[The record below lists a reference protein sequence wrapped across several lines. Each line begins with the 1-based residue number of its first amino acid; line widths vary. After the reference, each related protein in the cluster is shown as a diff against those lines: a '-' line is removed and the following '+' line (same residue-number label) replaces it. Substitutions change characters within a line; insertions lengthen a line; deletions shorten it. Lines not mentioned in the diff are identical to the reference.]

1 MASKGRIIDEQT
13 AAQLRARFESEM
25 VRSIDVILLRG
36 IGNEEYSEWAEELL
50 LELAN
55 LSEMIRVE
63 VIDVR
68 MEPQALEEYGVT
80 RTPTI
85 LLDPKSGYRIRY
97 TGAPI
102 GYEAWAFVETIIL
115 LSRDDSGLSE
125 RTREILRSA
134 HNYNADVRIVTF
146 VTPTCPYCPYQ
157 VLLANKFA
165 IELRGIVEAD
175 CVEAYE
181 NSDLAD
187 RYQVSAV
194 PHNVIAVKEGSA
206 EEVLDVSVGSQ
217 PEEKYAIDLIRAL
230 RSKYGERDTT
240 YQ

>member
-1 MASKGRIIDEQT
+1 MGSKGRIIDEQT

-25 VRSIDVILLRG
+25 MRPIDIILLKG
-36 IGNEEYSEWAEELL
+36 LGNDEYSDWVEELL
-50 LELAN
+50 AELRD
-55 LSEMIRVE
+55 LSEMIEVE
-63 VIDVR
+63 IVDVR
-68 MEPQALEEYGVT
+68 MEPHALEEYGVT

-85 LLDPKSGYRIRY
+85 LLDPKRGYRIRY

-102 GYEAWAFVETIIL
+102 GYEAWAFVETMIL
-115 LSRDDSGLSE
+115 LSRDDSALSE
-125 RTREILRSA
+125 RTREILQSA
-134 HNYNADVRIVTF
+134 RKYDADVQIITF

-165 IELRGIVEAD
+165 IELKGIVEAN

-181 NSDLAD
+181 NPDLAD

-194 PHNVIAVKEGSA
+194 PHNIISVKEDGT

-217 PEEKYAIDLIRAL
+217 PEEKYAVDLVRAL
-230 RSKYGERDTT
+230 RSKYGE
-240 YQ
+240 